1 MSNEIKEKEK
11 VAPAYEY
18 ETQRMENLRFA
29 TEAHKMAGEIQTD
42 QQYVDA
48 SEFLIKIKE
57 RRRWWEKLIN
67 PAIEA
72 AHAAHKRMIAVKK
85 EVDQPL
91 ERAENEILK
100 PALLR
105 YSAKKEAERKAAE
118 DNLNRLMAE
127 EAERKRQ
134 AEEAERKKQEEERAK
149 TALLTP
155 TGDIIPPTE
164 PPPPPPPPVQVAT
177 IVLPKAEEPKGIS
190 YVITYAAEVTDLSAL
205 LQAVINGTVPIDA
218 IQPNMS
224 FINNRAKTLKNLM
237 SWPGV
242 VVKEERN
249 VRATSGGRF

>member
-1 MSNEIKEKEK
+1 MSDLIKEKEK
-11 VAPAYEY
+11 IAPAYEY

-29 TEAHKMAGEIQTD
+29 TEAHKMAGDIQTD
-42 QQYVDA
+42 QQYVDV

-118 DNLNRLMAE
+118 ENLNRVIAE
-127 EAERKRQ
+127 EAERNRQ
-134 AEEAERKKQEEERAK
+134 AQEERPE
-149 TALLTP
+149 LTSQ
-155 TGDIIPPTE
+155 
-164 PPPPPPPPVQVAT
+164 PVPIAT
-177 IVLPKAEEPKGIS
+177 VVLPKAEEPKGIS
-190 YVITYAAEVTDLSAL
+190 YVITYAAEVTDLNAL
-205 LQAVINGTVPIDA
+205 LQAVINGTVPIEA

-224 FINNRAKTLKNLM
+224 FINNRAKTLKTLM

-249 VRATSGGRF
+249 IRATGRSS